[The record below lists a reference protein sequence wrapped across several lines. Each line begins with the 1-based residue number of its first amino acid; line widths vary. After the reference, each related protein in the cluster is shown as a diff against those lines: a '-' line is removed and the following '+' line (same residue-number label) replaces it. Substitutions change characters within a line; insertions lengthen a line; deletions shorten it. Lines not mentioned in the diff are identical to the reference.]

1 MRFDY
6 LKMHGTGNRILVVD
20 ARGRNAPPP
29 PPDTLRAL
37 ANAVTGPGFDQ
48 LLWVTDAQGAG
59 GLAAYRVFNADGS
72 EVEQCGNGARCL
84 AHALGSEPGA
94 PRAFT
99 LESPAGP
106 VSATILDS
114 GDVSISMGVPITDP
128 RRVPFVADEE
138 RLLYPLT
145 VDGRR
150 YDVAVV
156 SMGNPHCV
164 IDLDDAASAPVA
176 EIGPLI
182 EHHERFPERVNVG
195 FMQVVDRGNI
205 VLRVHERGV
214 GETLAC
220 GTGACAAVVCGRR
233 RDLLDE
239 TVGVRLPGGQVM
251 VSWRGAGETVWLTGS
266 AELISEGT
274 VDL

>member
-1 MRFDY
+1 
-6 LKMHGTGNRILVVD
+6 
-20 ARGRNAPPP
+20 
-29 PPDTLRAL
+29 
-37 ANAVTGPGFDQ
+37 
-48 LLWVTDAQGAG
+48 
-59 GLAAYRVFNADGS
+59 
-72 EVEQCGNGARCL
+72 
-84 AHALGSEPGA
+84 
-94 PRAFT
+94 
-99 LESPAGP
+99 
-106 VSATILDS
+106 
-114 GDVSISMGVPITDP
+114 MGVPVTDP
-128 RRVPFVADEE
+128 ARVPFDADRE
-138 RLLYPLT
+138 RLVYALD

-150 YDVAVV
+150 FDVAVV

-164 IDLDDAASAPVA
+164 IEVGDAAGAPVG

-251 VSWRGAGETVWLTGS
+251 VSWRGTGETVWLTGS
-266 AELISEGT
+266 AELISGGSL
-274 VDL
+274 DL